1 MTNMKR
7 LLLPLAAVAIAGLLL
22 PAGVR
27 PAYACS
33 CALTS
38 IETRVQDADIILTG
52 TVTELVITPPLN
64 PDAPDGEEHRTD
76 VVLQVN
82 EYLKGSGPS
91 TVTIFEPGLAFQ
103 FDTDGNLIT
112 AFSSCATFGQG
123 SEGKRYILFLTGSV
137 DSLTSP
143 GLCSGSGIVDE
154 EHLQEVQAVL
164 AAPVDLPDTGGP
176 PPAVDSSADFP
187 WLATALGAGVLAA
200 ASGLL
205 LHRRLTRR

>member
-1 MTNMKR
+1 MKR
-7 LLLPLAAVAIAGLLL
+7 FLLPLAAITIAGILL
-22 PAGVR
+22 PSGIR

-38 IETRVQDADIILTG
+38 IETRVKDADIILTG
-52 TVTELVITPPLN
+52 TVAELVITPPLN
-64 PDAPDGEEHRTD
+64 PDVPDGEEHRTD
-76 VVLQVN
+76 VVLQVDQ
-82 EYLKGSGPS
+82 YLKGSGPNQ
-91 TVTIFEPGLAFQ
+91 VNIFEPGLTFQ
-103 FDTDGNLIT
+103 FDTDGNLVTGIV
-112 AFSSCATFGQG
+112 SCATFGQG

-176 PPAVDSSADFP
+176 APASPSSAAP
-187 WLATALGAGVLAA
+187 WLAIALASSLGAAALAA
-200 ASGLL
+200 ASTLL
-205 LHRRLTRR
+205 LRRR